1 MSRALSSIQC
11 HPRLAPRLADFR
23 RISNVKHPSM
33 NLNPSHSPKPNVSM
47 APSSYPYSL
56 SSKSNSFTRLRP
68 PFPVPR
74 GNVSPHLE
82 MTDTDDPQ
90 AINTIVELYSAM
102 RNRNLQAFS
111 DLIADDCN
119 CTCYFTP
126 LCNVHKG
133 KENVVGFLTALL
145 GSMGEHM
152 VFEIETSCY
161 GEGDNVGILWQLG

>member
-133 KENVVGFLTALL
+133 KEVKWLVCVLL
-145 GSMGEHM
+145 
-152 VFEIETSCY
+152 
-161 GEGDNVGILWQLG
+161 